1 MFAWLAYVVYVLK
14 MEDCTGIN
22 TWLTQKAMARILGTS
37 QQNIS
42 SHVRNIIAENGKYY
56 AIFVRTMKSSF
67 SEKKAKK
74 YYHQIILELIAKRIR
89 TIPSKEFL
97 EKIHNYRSKPNLKL
111 NLIAE

>member
-1 MFAWLAYVVYVLK
+1 MFAWLVYVVYFLE
-14 MEDCTGIN
+14 MEECTGIN

-42 SHVRNIIAENGKYY
+42 THARKIIAENENYD

-89 TIPSKEFL
+89 TISSKEFL
-97 EKIHNYRSKPNLKL
+97 EKISNYRSKPNLKL